1 MFRNHSHHS
10 LDHSR
15 LGRGNDPRTHGGDT
29 SVQPWWTPECPHGP
43 RPSCPPMHVT
53 CIIRTV
59 GFPSSPGQNIIVHS
73 TSSSTS
79 SSSYVLF
86 LLQSHQPSGLFILFP
101 VLVRLTHSFLHTVDL
116 SLDRRR
122 TTERP
127 TKSHISTYTRS
138 NRRTRCV
145 SNLPEL
151 MPPSCSSPE
160 EHLERPS
167 ETPQTQPYQMTILA
181 SRTRLS
187 YPPSCQHRPQHF
199 LQHCL

>member
-1 MFRNHSHHS
+1 MPSRAPAVLSSHARYMYYK
-10 LDHSR
+10 D
-15 LGRGNDPRTHGGDT
+15 G
-29 SVQPWWTPECPHGP
+29 
-43 RPSCPPMHVT
+43 
-53 CIIRTV
+53 
-59 GFPSSPGQNIIVHS
+59 GFPQLAGPKHYCPLDIFVNIVFFLRSFLASEPPTQRVIHSFPGASSPYPFI
-73 TSSSTS
+73 
-79 SSSYVLF
+79 SSYSRPVPLIGEE
-86 LLQSHQPSGLFILFP
+86 QP
-101 VLVRLTHSFLHTVDL
+101 TD
-116 SLDRRR
+116 
-122 TTERP
+122 P

-199 LQHCL
+199 LQPCL